1 MELEQSDSSLKS
13 DKLTSVLPDDLDPDL
28 YEYEMGINSNILGT
42 GIGQAGA
49 LAYHGNLD
57 APAHQSLA

>member
-42 GIGQAGA
+42 GVG
-49 LAYHGNLD
+49 
-57 APAHQSLA
+57 